1 VTRQH
6 NQSTPVSARRTH
18 ETALTWETPRV
29 DAPIVRP

>member
-6 NQSTPVSARRTH
+6 NQRTTVTAWRTH
-18 ETALTWETPRV
+18 ETALTWDTPRV